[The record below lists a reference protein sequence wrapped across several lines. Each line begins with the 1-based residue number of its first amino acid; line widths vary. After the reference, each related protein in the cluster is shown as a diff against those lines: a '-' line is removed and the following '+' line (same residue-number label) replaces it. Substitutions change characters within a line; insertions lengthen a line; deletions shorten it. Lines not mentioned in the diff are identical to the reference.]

1 MTIRENYTMR
11 KIIALTLTAVLLL
24 TMGFAVTGCGSKA
37 DYSSPSEA
45 IEAYSNGENIVGKT
59 VTVVASMN
67 YAPLGNNMGGVIY
80 TQSSLKLN
88 ANVYIC
94 TTGTSGAGIKEG
106 QTVKFKISSVDDHLK
121 FSYYIEGTVV

>member
-1 MTIRENYTMR
+1 
-11 KIIALTLTAVLLL
+11 
-24 TMGFAVTGCGSKA
+24 
-37 DYSSPSEA
+37 
-45 IEAYSNGENIVGKT
+45 
-59 VTVVASMN
+59 MN

-80 TQSSLKLN
+80 MQPSLKLN